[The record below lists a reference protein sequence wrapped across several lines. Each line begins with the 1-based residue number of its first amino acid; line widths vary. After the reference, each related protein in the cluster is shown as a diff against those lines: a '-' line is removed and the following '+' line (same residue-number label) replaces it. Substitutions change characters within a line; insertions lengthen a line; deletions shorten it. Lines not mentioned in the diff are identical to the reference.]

1 MKTSPLKQFN
11 LYNDFDNIYH
21 QLKGSLAF
29 SQSKKKSS
37 LLIQVKCI
45 KNIWEEI
52 YKINP
57 IDIIYTSSK
66 LPLMFLSL
74 LKGKEEPYTY
84 DIINIIK
91 DNSDLFNKAISD
103 EIEKEMKNK
112 NMGSLF
118 NLENTSIYYINCIT
132 DNLYEIINKN
142 YKGFMKSSL
151 FNNYIIKL
159 NILDDNGYKFDSK
172 GKLPDLNDIYI
183 KYKLCNSLLN
193 IYKLISNNENI
204 PIKAI

>member
-1 MKTSPLKQFN
+1 MNNLGKSELNQKNLEKIMKTSPLKQFN

-57 IDIIYTSSK
+57 LDIIYTSSK

-112 NMGSLF
+112 NIFILF
-118 NLENTSIYYINCIT
+118 
-132 DNLYEIINKN
+132 II
-142 YKGFMKSSL
+142 
-151 FNNYIIKL
+151 
-159 NILDDNGYKFDSK
+159 
-172 GKLPDLNDIYI
+172 
-183 KYKLCNSLLN
+183 
-193 IYKLISNNENI
+193 
-204 PIKAI
+204 